1 MRIGLFIPCYID
13 AFFPG
18 LALRH
23 SNRSSS
29 KSSATRE
36 TNHRRDRLGGMTTG
50 LLDQARG
57 RHLPDARFRT
67 QMDTR

>member
-36 TNHRRDRLGGMTTG
+36 TRS
-50 LLDQARG
+50 
-57 RHLPDARFRT
+57 P
-67 QMDTR
+67 TRSIGWHDDWLA